1 MVILLIYLSK
11 KITIGII
18 VFFVVITVVII
29 GRYAIGLY
37 FKKKFSKRPPPG
49 VIVEIVSNK
58 SFSQSL
64 ESYCTSL
71 SSKTSSYKIKKNEL
85 LEPINFNKKVNK
97 GDIIA
102 KLSSKTIA
110 APFAGV
116 IGKRGI
122 SGSSLGSENTIMLTL
137 DDSRKI
143 LCDLKVPEVYAAIL
157 KKDLSLKATFSA
169 YKNKTYK
176 GKIESVASRV
186 DAQTRSILARAKI
199 DNENFEIIPG
209 SLLEIEIF
217 YNEKNTLGIP
227 DTSIMYEGSKKF
239 IYKIVENNLIKKI
252 EIETGIRN
260 KGNLEVL
267 SGINEGDKLVAEG
280 LTKVRPGMKVKPII
294 KSE

>member
-1 MVILLIYLSK
+1 MKRSK
-11 KITIGII
+11 KITTII
-18 VFFVVITVVII
+18 IIFFLVIALVII
-29 GRYAIGLY
+29 GRYAVGIY

-49 VIVEIVSNK
+49 VIVEVVSSK

-71 SSKTSSYKIKKNEL
+71 SSKTTSYKIKKNEL
-85 LEPINFNKKVNK
+85 LEPINFNTKVNK
-97 GDIIA
+97 GDVIA
-102 KLSSKTIA
+102 KLTSKIIT
-110 APFAGV
+110 APFAGI

-122 SGSSLGSENTIMLTL
+122 SGSSLGSENTIILTL
-137 DDSRKI
+137 DDSKKV
-143 LCDLKVPEVYAAIL
+143 LCDLKIPEVYAAVL
-157 KKDLSLKATFSA
+157 KKNLNLKATFSA
-169 YKNKTYK
+169 YKDKTYK

-199 DNENFEIIPG
+199 SNENSEILPG

-217 YNEKNTLGIP
+217 YNEKDALSVP

-239 IYKIVENNLIKKI
+239 VYKIVENNMIKKT

-267 SGINEGDKLVAEG
+267 SGINEGDKIIAEG
-280 LTKVRPGMKVKPII
+280 LTKVRPGMKVNPINE
-294 KSE
+294 SQ

>member
-1 MVILLIYLSK
+1 MKRSK

-18 VFFVVITVVII
+18 IFFLIIALVIV
-29 GRYAIGLY
+29 GRSAVGLY

-49 VIVEIVSNK
+49 VVVEIVTNK
-58 SFSQSL
+58 NFSQSL

-71 SSKTSSYKIKKNEL
+71 SSKTLSYKIKKNEL
-85 LEPINFNKKVNK
+85 LEPINFNSKVKK
-97 GDIIA
+97 GDVIA
-102 KLSSKTIA
+102 KLSTKTIA

-122 SGSSLGSENTIMLTL
+122 SGSSLGSENTIILTL
-137 DDSRKI
+137 DDSKKV
-143 LCDLKVPEVYAAIL
+143 LCDLKIPEVYAAVL
-157 KKDLSLKATFSA
+157 KKGLELNAKFSA
-169 YKNKTYK
+169 YKDKTYK

-199 DNENFEIIPG
+199 DNKNSEIIPG

-217 YNEKNTLGIP
+217 YNEKDALSVP

-239 IYKIVENNLIKKI
+239 IYKIIENNMIKKI
-252 EIETGIRN
+252 EIKTGIRN
-260 KGNLEVL
+260 KGNLEIL
-267 SGINEGDKLVAEG
+267 NGLNEGDKIIAEG

-294 KSE
+294 KTQ

>member
-1 MVILLIYLSK
+1 MKKTK
-11 KITIGII
+11 KITTFII
-18 VFFVVITVVII
+18 IFFLVIALIII

-49 VIVEIVSNK
+49 VIVEVVSYKN
-58 SFSQSL
+58 FSQSL

-71 SSKTSSYKIKKNEL
+71 SSKTISYKIKKDEL
-85 LEPINFNKKVNK
+85 LEPINFNTKVNK
-97 GDIIA
+97 GDVIA
-102 KLSSKTIA
+102 KLISKNIT
-110 APFAGV
+110 APFAGI

-122 SGSSLGSENTIMLTL
+122 SGSSLGPENTIILTL
-137 DDSRKI
+137 DDTRKI
-143 LCDLKVPEVYAAIL
+143 LCDLKIPEVYAAFL
-157 KKDLSLKATFSA
+157 KKDLKLRATFSA
-169 YKNKTYK
+169 YKNKSYE

-199 DNENFEIIPG
+199 NNENSEILPG

-217 YNEKNTLGIP
+217 YNEKNSLSVP

-239 IYKIVENNLIKKI
+239 IYKIIENNMIEKV

-267 SGINEGDKLVAEG
+267 SGINEGDKVIAEG
-280 LTKVRPGMKVKPII
+280 LTKIRPGMKVKPIT
-294 KSE
+294 KSQ

>member
-1 MVILLIYLSK
+1 MKRSK
-11 KITIGII
+11 KITIII
-18 VFFVVITVVII
+18 ITFFLVITLVVV
-29 GRYAIGLY
+29 GRYGMGLY

-49 VIVEIVSNK
+49 VVVNLVSNK
-58 SFSQSL
+58 NFSQSL

-102 KLSSKTIA
+102 KLSTKTII
-110 APFAGV
+110 APFSGV

-122 SGSSLGSENTIMLTL
+122 SGSSLGSENTIILTL

-143 LCDLKVPEVYAAIL
+143 LCDLKIPEVYAAVL
-157 KKDLSLKATFSA
+157 KKDLELDAKFSA
-169 YKNKTYK
+169 YKNKIYK

-199 DNENFEIIPG
+199 NNEGSEIIPG

-217 YNEKNTLGIP
+217 YNEKNALSVP

-239 IYKIVENNLIKKI
+239 IYKIIENNMIKKA
-252 EIETGIRN
+252 EIETGVRN
-260 KGNLEVL
+260 VGNLEVL
-267 SGINEGDKLVAEG
+267 SGLNEGDKIIAEG
-280 LTKVRPGMKVKPII
+280 LTKVRSGMKIKPII
-294 KSE
+294 KSQ